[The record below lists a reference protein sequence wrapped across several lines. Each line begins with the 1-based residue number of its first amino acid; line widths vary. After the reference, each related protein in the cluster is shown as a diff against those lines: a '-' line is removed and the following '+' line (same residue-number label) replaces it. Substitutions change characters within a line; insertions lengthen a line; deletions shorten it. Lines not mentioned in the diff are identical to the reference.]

1 MTKHIILAE
10 IAAAILV
17 ALIFAVVCGRA
28 RGDAPP
34 PPWTAPQVETTP
46 EPRAPLLPQRLPHFP
61 QTASPTPTLP
71 PLLLRPVARPPIAHL
86 APPPSFL
93 RRQEPPTSTPTR
105 FPNSSLPPSRGE
117 VRWGVGGHELSPP
130 SRARPNRSPRSPS
143 AQSRA
148 PQSLTPL
155 PLRHSCA
162 PLPSFLRPLS
172 VIPAPPL
179 RHSCA
184 GRNHAPPRAS
194 HHAHQPPS
202 SHPFPNSS
210 LPPSRGE
217 VRWGVGG
224 HEPSP
229 PVARAPIAHPTP
241 PPPSRARPNRPPHFP
256 LHPVARPQIAHPT
269 PPPPSRAPSIAHPTP
284 PPSFL
289 RRQEP
294 TLRRGYLTTLTSR
307 PALTPSPIHPSPLPG
322 GRLGGGWEVTSRLR
336 PVAPPIAHPPSTQS
350 RAPQSLTPLPL
361 RRSHPFSTIPAPPS
375 VIPAQA
381 GNPHTSDIRRR
392 SSALSEVDEGQ
403 PAPSST
409 SSSS

>member
-1 MTKHIILAE
+1 MPPNRPPRSPSIIPAPLSVIPAQAGTTHPNTHPFPNSSLPPGRGE
-10 IAAAILV
+10 V
-17 ALIFAVVCGRA
+17 RWGVGGHEPSPPSRA
-28 RGDAPP
+28 RPDRSPHSPSAQSRVPQSPLRSPSVIPAPP
-34 PPWTAPQVETTP
+34 SVIPAQAGT
-46 EPRAPLLPQRLPHFP
+46 H
-61 QTASPTPTLP
+61 
-71 PLLLRPVARPPIAHL
+71 
-86 APPPSFL
+86 APPRVSHHAHQPPSSH
-93 RRQEPPTSTPTR
+93 P

-117 VRWGVGGHELSPP
+117 VRWGVGGHEPPPP
-130 SRARPNRSPRSPS
+130 SRAPRSLTPPS

-155 PLRHSCA
+155 PLRPVARPDHS
-162 PLPSFLRPLS
+162 PHSPS

-210 LPPSRGE
+210 LPPSSRPSRNPLIRRCRPIVPIWSGYRLAAKFGVVRRSASRGE

-229 PVARAPIAHPTP
+229 S
-241 PPPSRARPNRPPHFP
+241 SRARPNRPPHS
-256 LHPVARPQIAHPT
+256 
-269 PPPPSRAPSIAHPTP
+269 PPPSRAPLNRP
-284 PPSFL
+284 PRSPS
-289 RRQEP
+289 
-294 TLRRGYLTTLTSR
+294 
-307 PALTPSPIHPSPLPG
+307 A
-322 GRLGGGWEVTSRLR
+322 
-336 PVAPPIAHPPSTQS
+336 QS
-350 RAPQSLTPLPL
+350 RAPQSPTSLPL
-361 RRSHPFSTIPAPPS
+361 HHSRALFRHSCAPLRHS
-375 VIPAQA
+375 CV
-381 GNPHTSDIRRR
+381 GRNPRASDIRRR